1 MSTRTAE
8 AELQLQSQIL
18 EQVHDAVVATD
29 LDGRI
34 LSWNLAAERL
44 YGYSEE
50 EARGLGI
57 EILFHPEDRMS
68 LDAHMRAAALAS
80 GSHDFVGRFVHRS
93 GVALYAE
100 VRLAVLRD
108 HERNPI
114 GIVSCSHDVT
124 RRVEQESELQLQSR
138 VLASMGEA
146 VFLTDDEGVV
156 RYANPAATQIFRAA
170 TRGLA
175 GTPMRS
181 LLADPDDPNVTATWE
196 ALSDRLASQ
205 REWACTL
212 ECVRRTGER
221 FTAALAIGAI
231 AANGADAWVWVL
243 QDITERKLTEDALR
257 HREQLFRS
265 MAENAPVM
273 VWTLDAEGNIEYAN
287 AAWRRHWGLSVRE
300 ANGAKWRDFITRDTL
315 PAFEAAL
322 TSAIEGRSA
331 FEVEYRMLDQSGEER
346 VLLSQG
352 APRVEGDSFS
362 GFVGSTTDITE
373 IRQAEAAR
381 RRLDRQGESAKRLES
396 LGVLAGGI
404 AHDFNNLL
412 VSILGFAELANED
425 IDEDHPARPSVEQ
438 IQIAARRA
446 GELTQQIL
454 TFSGRARPETITV
467 NIGSLLLEMLQ
478 LLERNIAGR
487 ARLVVESGAPTP
499 DIEGDPSQVR
509 QVVMNLLINA
519 ADAVNSRDG
528 EVRVRLFPTTIEE
541 KAIGAVVTSVA
552 PRPGRYVC
560 IEVQDNGRGMDEE
573 TQRRIFE
580 PFFSTKPGG
589 RGLGLASILGIVR
602 SHKGGIDVES
612 RLGCGSTF
620 RVYFPVA
627 AVRVRS
633 DESGDEHPPVTV
645 ARRRLR
651 VLVIDD
657 DPTVLQTMG
666 KMLGR
671 GGYEVREAGDRAQAL
686 EILSEAPERFD
697 AIVFDLTMP
706 GMGAEEALERIK
718 ALDDR
723 IPVLLASGY
732 SAESLQERLDVRFGY
747 EFLQK
752 PFRREDL
759 CDAIERI
766 VRRAE
771 RKRAVA
777 AESA

>member
-352 APRVEGDSFS
+352 ALEWRGIAL
-362 GFVGSTTDITE
+362 VGSSG
-373 IRQAEAAR
+373 R
-381 RRLDRQGESAKRLES
+381 RRISPKFAKPRL
-396 LGVLAGGI
+396 LAVDWI
-404 AHDFNNLL
+404 AK
-412 VSILGFAELANED
+412 
-425 IDEDHPARPSVEQ
+425 
-438 IQIAARRA
+438 
-446 GELTQQIL
+446 
-454 TFSGRARPETITV
+454 GRAPRGSRAWVYLPEESHTTSTTCWFRFW
-467 NIGSLLLEMLQ
+467 GLPSLPTRTLT
-478 LLERNIAGR
+478 RTTPRGR
-487 ARLVVESGAPTP
+487 ASSRFRSPLAAP
-499 DIEGDPSQVR
+499 
-509 QVVMNLLINA
+509 A
-519 ADAVNSRDG
+519 NSR
-528 EVRVRLFPTTIEE
+528 
-541 KAIGAVVTSVA
+541 S
-552 PRPGRYVC
+552 
-560 IEVQDNGRGMDEE
+560 
-573 TQRRIFE
+573 
-580 PFFSTKPGG
+580 
-589 RGLGLASILGIVR
+589 R
-602 SHKGGIDVES
+602 S
-612 RLGCGSTF
+612 
-620 RVYFPVA
+620 
-627 AVRVRS
+627 
-633 DESGDEHPPVTV
+633 
-645 ARRRLR
+645 
-651 VLVIDD
+651 
-657 DPTVLQTMG
+657 
-666 KMLGR
+666 
-671 GGYEVREAGDRAQAL
+671 
-686 EILSEAPERFD
+686 
-697 AIVFDLTMP
+697 
-706 GMGAEEALERIK
+706 
-718 ALDDR
+718 
-723 IPVLLASGY
+723 
-732 SAESLQERLDVRFGY
+732 
-747 EFLQK
+747 
-752 PFRREDL
+752 
-759 CDAIERI
+759 
-766 VRRAE
+766 
-771 RKRAVA
+771 
-777 AESA
+777 

>member
-1 MSTRTAE
+1 MSTRVAE
-8 AELQLQSQIL
+8 ARLQLQSQIL

-50 EARGLGI
+50 EVVGLGI
-57 EILFHPEDRMS
+57 GILFHPEDCAS
-68 LDAHMRAAALAS
+68 LSAHMRAVTLAS
-80 GSHDFVGRFVHRS
+80 GFHDFVGRFRHRS
-93 GVALYAE
+93 GVALHAE

-108 HERNPI
+108 RDQSPI

-124 RRVEQESELQLQSR
+124 RRIEQESELRLQSR

-146 VFLTDDEGVV
+146 VLLTDDEGVI
-156 RYANPAATQIFRAA
+156 RYANPAATQTFRAA
-170 TRGLA
+170 ESGLG
-175 GTPMRS
+175 GTQIRS
-181 LLADPDDPNVTATWE
+181 LLADPNEAVVTAEWE
-196 ALSDRLASQ
+196 ALRLNLRARQ
-205 REWACTL
+205 EWACTW
-212 ECVRRTGER
+212 ECLRRTGEP
-221 FTAALAIGAI
+221 FTCALAIGAI
-231 AANGADAWVWVL
+231 RAGGTEAWVWVL
-243 QDITERKLTEDALR
+243 QDITERKHSEDALR
-257 HREQLFRS
+257 LREQLFRS
-265 MAENAPVM
+265 MAEHAPVM
-273 VWTLDAEGNIEYAN
+273 VWTLDADGNIEYAN

-300 ANGAKWRDFITRDTL
+300 ASGAKWRDFITRATL
-315 PAFEAAL
+315 PDFEAAL
-322 TSAIEGRSA
+322 TRAIERRES
-331 FEVEYRMLDQSGEER
+331 FEVEYRMLDPSGEER

-352 APRVEGDSFS
+352 APRLEGESFN

-412 VSILGFAELANED
+412 VSILGFAELASDD
-425 IDEDHPARPSVEQ
+425 IAEDHPARGSVEQ
-438 IQIAARRA
+438 IEIAARRA

-454 TFSGRARPETITV
+454 TFSGRARPEAITF
-467 NIGSLLLEMLQ
+467 NLGSLLLEMLQ

-487 ARLVVESGAPTP
+487 ARLVLESGASTP

-519 ADAVNSRDG
+519 ADAVDEPNG
-528 EVRVRLFPTTIEE
+528 EVRVRLFPTTVEE
-541 KAIGAVVTSVA
+541 KPANTVVESVA

-560 IEVQDNGRGMDEE
+560 MEVRDNGSGMDEE

-602 SHKGGIDVES
+602 SHKGGIDVDS
-612 RLGCGSTF
+612 RPGHGSSF
-620 RVYFPVA
+620 RVYFPVVA
-627 AVRVRS
+627 TRRRR
-633 DESGDEHPPVTV
+633 DESGDGQQAVRPL
-645 ARRRLR
+645 RRRLS

-657 DPTVLQTMG
+657 DHNVIETMA
-666 KMLGR
+666 KMLER
-671 GGYEVREAGDRAQAL
+671 GGYDVRTATDRVEGL
-686 EILSEAPERFD
+686 EILAEAPGEFD
-697 AIVFDLTMP
+697 VVVFDLTMP
-706 GMGAEEALERIK
+706 GMGPEEALERIK
-718 ALDDR
+718 AIDDR

-747 EFLQK
+747 DFLQK
-752 PFRREDL
+752 PFQREDL
-759 CDAIERI
+759 CTAVERV
-766 VRRAE
+766 VRRAA
-771 RKRAVA
+771 RKRADNAVGA
-777 AESA
+777 